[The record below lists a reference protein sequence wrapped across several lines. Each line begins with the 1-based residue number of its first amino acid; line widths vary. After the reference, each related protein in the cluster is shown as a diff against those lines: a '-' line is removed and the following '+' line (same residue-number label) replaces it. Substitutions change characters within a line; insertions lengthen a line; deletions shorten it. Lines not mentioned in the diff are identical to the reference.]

1 MFANSLFLLTYEIHL
16 RSYCTSRATDAAAD
30 DDDCDDSPR
39 ANDWLRKS
47 RLLLFCTVTVWD
59 AIPYK
64 FPFME
69 TSRPLISHI

>member
-39 ANDWLRKS
+39 AND
-47 RLLLFCTVTVWD
+47 
-59 AIPYK
+59 
-64 FPFME
+64 
-69 TSRPLISHI
+69 